1 MNHER
6 PPAPILGD
14 AAILGLDNVRL
25 DLPLAG
31 IGSRTLAALLDYLM
45 LTLLMILWWLGGL
58 IVVGFLEVGGGWTL
72 AILGIGAFL
81 LQWGYFAVL
90 EIAMDGQTP
99 GKLAVGLRV
108 VSHRAGKPSAAAIL
122 VRNFVRSIDLAIG
135 LPMMAVD
142 RRARRLGD
150 FIAGTLVV
158 HHRDPSMEEVR
169 LRRLPA
175 GWGAREIAVV
185 ESFLGRAAIMET
197 ARAWSLATQLLDW
210 IDQQEPDFL
219 AADWK
224 SSPDPILTLR
234 TALAAE
240 NE

>member
-1 MNHER
+1 MNRER
-6 PPAPILGD
+6 PAVPVLGD

-25 DLPLAG
+25 ELPLAG

-45 LTLLMILWWLGGL
+45 LTFLMILWLLGGL
-58 IVVGFLEVGGGWTL
+58 ITLGFFEVAGGWVVAVL
-72 AILGIGAFL
+72 LIGAFL

-90 EIAMDGQTP
+90 EIVMDGQTP

-122 VRNFVRSIDLAIG
+122 VRNFLRTIDVWFG
-135 LPMMAVD
+135 LPVMAVD

-158 HHRDPSMEEVR
+158 HHREPSVEEVR
-169 LRRLPA
+169 LRRLPS

-185 ESFLGRAAIMET
+185 ESFLGRAAVMET
-197 ARAWSLATQLLDW
+197 ERAWGLARQLLDW
-210 IDQQEPDFL
+210 IEQQEPDFL
-219 AADWK
+219 PADWT
-224 SSPDPILTLR
+224 STPDPILTLR

>member
-1 MNHER
+1 MFF
-6 PPAPILGD
+6 
-14 AAILGLDNVRL
+14 
-25 DLPLAG
+25 
-31 IGSRTLAALLDYLM
+31 
-45 LTLLMILWWLGGL
+45 
-58 IVVGFLEVGGGWTL
+58 FLCPYIIANGTTIRKANNSTTGAKVNDQKPSTGGWAM
-72 AILGIGAFL
+72 AILGIGAFM

-108 VSHRAGKPSAAAIL
+108 VSYRAGKPSAAAIL
-122 VRNFVRSIDLAIG
+122 VRNFLRSIDLAVG
-135 LPMMAVD
+135 LPVMAVD

-158 HHRDPSMEEVR
+158 HHRDPSLGEGR

-185 ESFLGRAAIMET
+185 ESFLGRAAIMDI
-197 ARAWSLATQLLDW
+197 ARAWNLATQLLDW

-219 AADWK
+219 PADWK
-224 SSPDPILTLR
+224 NAPDPILTLR
-234 TALAAE
+234 EALAAE